1 MCKPQINFHAVSTT
15 SKILNILKMQYKP
28 VVTFFP
34 LHFFSS
40 EIGSQ
45 KFHKYSQ
52 EKTLKW
58 LKKKVLCFSF
68 AFKIALCLE

>member
-1 MCKPQINFHAVSTT
+1 
-15 SKILNILKMQYKP
+15 MQYKP

-34 LHFFSS
+34 LLFFSS